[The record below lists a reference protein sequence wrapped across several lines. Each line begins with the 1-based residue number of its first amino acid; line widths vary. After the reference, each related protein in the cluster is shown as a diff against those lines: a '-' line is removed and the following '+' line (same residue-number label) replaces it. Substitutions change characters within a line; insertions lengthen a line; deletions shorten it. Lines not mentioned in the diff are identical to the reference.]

1 MRQLKHG
8 SVELVIGNI
17 VEQTTD
23 AIVNAANTKLAGGG
37 GVDGAIHRAAG
48 PELMRLCLEL
58 PANEKGQRCET
69 GDVRTTSAG
78 NLKSKIVIHAVGP
91 FFNDKYEEKAHAQLR
106 SVHMRALREAVAHN
120 CRSIALPA
128 ISTGA
133 YRFPGCGCRQD
144 SDRLRL
150 HVSRRSRGH
159 RSRSICPLQSIAL
172 QDFRERIKRL
182 ETIFEQ
188 PRLSETLREN
198 LVRQLQLRKL
208 PGVLG
213 RSAGTR

>member
-133 YRFPGCGCRQD
+133 YRFPVADAAKTAID
-144 SDRLRL
+144 SVCTFLEEVEGIEVVRFVLFN
-150 HVSRRSRGH
+150 
-159 RSRSICPLQSIAL
+159 QSHY
-172 QDFRERIKRL
+172 K
-182 ETIFEQ
+182 IFA
-188 PRLSETLREN
+188 N
-198 LVRQLQLRKL
+198 
-208 PGVLG
+208 VLNDWKQ
-213 RSAGTR
+213 SSSSHD